1 MLLSNSPQIVY
12 STCHGLAEV
21 FPVTLGFHGINLCVQ
36 APLDSSDLT
45 QAAFFSVP
53 FASVPIQEPHTPGSA
68 LSVTLYHVC
77 PFAHVPSSSEQE
89 IFSTLDS
96 IKINSHLFLLTQMKS
111 FLFLW

>member
-77 PFAHVPSSSEQE
+77 PFAHVPSSMSRKY
-89 IFSTLDS
+89 SAP
-96 IKINSHLFLLTQMKS
+96 LTP
-111 FLFLW
+111 LR